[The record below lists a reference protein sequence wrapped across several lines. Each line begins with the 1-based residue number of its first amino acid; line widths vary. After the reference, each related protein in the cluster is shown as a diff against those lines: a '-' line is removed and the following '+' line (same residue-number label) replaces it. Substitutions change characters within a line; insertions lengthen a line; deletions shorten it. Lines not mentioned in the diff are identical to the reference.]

1 MKKSFIILCTLLIGL
16 SCSAASYLGM
26 KLPLPGAS
34 IADKK
39 TQGNTLCYV
48 FSRVA
53 QKNKGCRNLKV
64 TNTEVTKEP
73 TDVKLNQF
81 GRKVGG
87 TWTEEWTVD
96 ACGTDVKVPIDFVY
110 RRNGVMSTINYSVK

>member
-39 TQGNTLCYV
+39 
-48 FSRVA
+48 
-53 QKNKGCRNLKV
+53 LKV
-64 TNTEVTKEP
+64 I
-73 TDVKLNQF
+73 L
-81 GRKVGG
+81 
-87 TWTEEWTVD
+87 
-96 ACGTDVKVPIDFVY
+96 C
-110 RRNGVMSTINYSVK
+110 VMCFHV